1 MEDVAF
7 GVDAVEVEPLECFA
21 AVGAEACGD
30 VFDLGAEDRA
40 GVEVCAA
47 GEDLAV
53 DGPVFGFAAGHVPGS
68 DG

>member
-7 GVDAVEVEPLECFA
+7 GIDAVEVEPLECVA

-30 VFDLGAEDRA
+30 VFDFGAEDRA
-40 GVEVCAA
+40 GVEIRAA

-68 DG
+68 NG